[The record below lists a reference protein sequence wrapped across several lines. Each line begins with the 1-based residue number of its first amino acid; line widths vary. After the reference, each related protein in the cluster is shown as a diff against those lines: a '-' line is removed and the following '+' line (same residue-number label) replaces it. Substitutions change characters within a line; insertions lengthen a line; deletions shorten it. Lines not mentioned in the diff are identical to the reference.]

1 MTKKPTSSARKRREA
16 KYFILGE
23 RNSSGLDNA
32 WKVYRKKK
40 GFYLWSGELGEVGGP
55 SKTISDALR
64 WDDGQYGGEYVE
76 IDTNVTLEEL
86 FEIMN
91 TYRFG
96 PLLHNLSELV
106 LNGVEIDA
114 QSFKNFVIWHAEWR
128 KVSAENKD

>member
-1 MTKKPTSSARKRREA
+1 MTKQPTSSARKRREA